1 MKLLPGLPLV
11 RCFALLGMVLV
22 LAACAFD
29 MRDQPRVDALEAS
42 RFFADGASIRPAM
55 ADTVARGALQ
65 LDEHLAT
72 GRVNGGFATSFPFTV
87 TLTTLE
93 RGQERYEIFCTPCHG
108 VLGDG
113 QGVITQY
120 GMDVPIS
127 FHDPAL
133 RDEPAGYYFSLITN
147 GTRTMPSYGGRI
159 APEDRWAIIA
169 YIRALQ
175 LSQDVDIEQLAPED
189 LSRLGNPETP

>member
-1 MKLLPGLPLV
+1 MKLRLRPV

-29 MRDQPRVDALEAS
+29 MRNQARVDALEAS
-42 RFFADGASIRPAM
+42 AFFADGASIRPAV
-55 ADTVARGALQ
+55 ADTVARGELQ
-65 LDEHLAT
+65 LDEHLYN
-72 GRVNGGFATSFPFTV
+72 GQVNDAFAISFPFTV

-108 VLGDG
+108 TLGDG
-113 QGVITQY
+113 QGVITTY
-120 GMDVPIS
+120 GLEAPTS

-147 GTRTMPSYGGRI
+147 GTRRMPSYGGRI

-175 LSQDVDIEQLAPED
+175 LSQDVDINQLSPED
-189 LSRLGNPETP
+189 LSLLGNTEFP